1 MGSGGSG
8 RNVGNTYGSHDDGS
22 PVGNESKGKPT
33 YAPSPK
39 HESGHNWGS
48 ENPIKTQEEGQE
60 LLATGYSNGKQIYNV
75 IPDGTIVKFQPDG
88 TSENGYHAYL
98 IESADEIRPRSI
110 LRQMLNDGKISK
122 HRYNQILHGNL

>member
-1 MGSGGSG
+1 M
-8 RNVGNTYGSHDDGS
+8 
-22 PVGNESKGKPT
+22 
-33 YAPSPK
+33 
-39 HESGHNWGS
+39 
-48 ENPIKTQEEGQE
+48 
-60 LLATGYSNGKQIYNV
+60 LATGYSNGKQIYNV
-75 IPDGTIVKFQPDG
+75 ISDGTIVKFQPDG